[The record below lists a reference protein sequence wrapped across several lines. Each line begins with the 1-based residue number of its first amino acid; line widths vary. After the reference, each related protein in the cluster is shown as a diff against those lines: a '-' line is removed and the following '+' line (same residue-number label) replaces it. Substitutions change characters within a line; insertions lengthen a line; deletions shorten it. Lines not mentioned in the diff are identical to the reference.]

1 MKTLTFEQK
10 QKEIARWEKEKAKPK
25 GPGYM
30 AYFMLIISVIYLG
43 DEIVSQIGGQMQSVI
58 ASVIFAPVVGSE
70 FAIARMSAFSMLTMA
85 AGGLAIIYRPLCD
98 RFGRRPF
105 LIINTLGMGVG
116 TVLISLAT
124 NIPVYLI
131 GVCVTSFFTPHDM
144 QAIYIQECA
153 PAKHRAKTY
162 SVIKAIATM
171 GMLLIPVLRSVFI
184 PGTDLTNWR
193 YVYLIPGIITVA
205 AAVLAFFCIRESD
218 AFIDTRL
225 RQLRMTDEEI
235 AESKAKKQSADARGG
250 LIKSLVYGLRNKQL
264 RWLMIAHGF
273 ILFGSVVTSYYE
285 AIMTNGYAQQ
295 FLAQGMDL
303 ESARAEANVYVTQ
316 ALMLFGVGSAIFQL
330 FPGFL
335 ADALGRKKTAVI
347 MTCTLLVSFL
357 IFYFGSNNSFN
368 PYIVGFFA
376 GATVGTYWYT
386 GDLMTLMLSESTPTN
401 LRASMMSVQPIISGQ
416 IYTLSLI
423 LTTVLPNIFGDNAIG
438 MVTLCTFVPGMTIGL
453 ILMAWKVKETKG
465 VDMGKVGTQELN

>member
-1 MKTLTFEQK
+1 MKALTLEQK
-10 QKEIARWEKEKAKPK
+10 QKEIARWEKEQAKPK

-30 AYFMLIISVIYLG
+30 AYFLLIVSVIYLA
-43 DEIVSQIGGQMQSVI
+43 DEVVTQMGSQMQSVI
-58 ASVIFAPVVGSE
+58 ASMIFAPVVGAE
-70 FAIARMSAFSMLTMA
+70 FAVARMNAFGMVSIIS
-85 AGGLAIIYRPLCD
+85 GGLALLYKPLCD
-98 RFGRRPF
+98 RYGRRPF
-105 LIINTLGMGVG
+105 LIINTLGMGLG
-116 TVLISLAT
+116 TILVSLAT

-131 GVCVTSFFTPHDM
+131 GASFTAFFTPHDM

-153 PAKHRAKTY
+153 PAKHRAKMY
-162 SVIKAIATM
+162 SVIKSIATM
-171 GMLLIPVLRSVFI
+171 GMLLIPVLRSIFI

-193 YVYLIPGIITVA
+193 YVYLIPGIITVI
-205 AAVLAFFCIRESD
+205 AAVLAFLFIRESD
-218 AFIDTRL
+218 AFIETRL

-235 AESKAKKQSADARGG
+235 AEAKAKKQAADAQGG

-264 RWLMIAHGF
+264 RWLIIAYGF
-273 ILFGSVVTSYYE
+273 IMWGMVVTSNYE

-295 FLAQGMDL
+295 FLAAGMSLDA
-303 ESARAEANVYVTQ
+303 ARAEANVFVTQ
-316 ALMLFGVGSAIFQL
+316 ALMTFSVGSALFQL

-368 PYIVGFFA
+368 PLIVGFFA

-386 GDLMTLMLSESTPTN
+386 GDLMGLMISESTPTN
-401 LRASMMSVQPIISGQ
+401 LRASMLSVQPLVSGN
-416 IYTLSLI
+416 IYSLSMI
-423 LTTVLPNIFGDNAIG
+423 LTMVLPNILGDQSIG
-438 MVTLCTFVPGMTIGL
+438 LVTLCTFVPGMAIGL

-465 VDMGKVGTQELN
+465 VDMSTVGME